1 MLNNKNNMIS
11 ECARLFSYAKPH
23 WKMFALTLMCMGLFT
38 LFNGAQLALVKPV
51 IDRLIRGG
59 TIDFSSE
66 EHSIQKQKDS
76 GDIED
81 NVKKKVVLLMNKIKD
96 YVENMVLRDNVK

>member
-1 MLNNKNNMIS
+1 MLKNKNNMIS
-11 ECARLFSYAKPH
+11 ECTRLFSYAKPH

-66 EHSIQKQKDS
+66 VHSIQKQKDS
-76 GDIED
+76 GVVVG
-81 NVKKKVVLLMNKIKD
+81 NLKKTVFKKPC
-96 YVENMVLRDNVK
+96 YVECPH